1 MSVNKNAIER
11 EREEPTELDQRIP
24 ALFLVFIGLMGGWGS
39 SYFYYN
45 ADNSHGRGDTRSKV
59 VSTAQNTDAVS
70 AIDGKAV
77 YTTRC
82 SSCHQSTG
90 MGLPGAFPPL
100 KDSEWVTGSAT
111 VPVNIVLRGLQGEI
125 EVQGSTYNG
134 VMPSFAS
141 QLADDEIAALLT
153 YVRADFGGLSDG
165 SVDSEM
171 VSKVRAAKSETAI
184 QGQNGLIAVRDGL
197 AEVVPINGAE
207 ANAIDKSTLQG
218 VLEEGGDGTKLE
230 MSAETVQTPI
240 EVKTEEPIQEANE
253 VKPEGDTKTA
263 LVNGQQVY
271 QQVCSSC
278 HQSTGLGIPGAFPP
292 LKGSEWTNREPELIA
307 TIIQRGL
314 MGEIEVAGTKYV
326 SAMPAFGP
334 ALSPED
340 MVDVVTYV
348 QTEFAGTQSELSIE
362 SVNQI
367 RANGGAA
374 INGQTE
380 LGSLFPQ

>member
-11 EREEPTELDQRIP
+11 EKAEPTELDQRIP

-45 ADNSHGRGDTRSKV
+45 ADNSHGRGDTRSKS

-141 QLADDEIAALLT
+141 QLTDDEIAALLT
-153 YVRADFGGLSDG
+153 YVRTDFGGLSDA
-165 SVDSEM
+165 SVDAEM
-171 VSKVRAAKSETAI
+171 VSEVREAKSDTAI
-184 QGQNGLIAVRDGL
+184 QGQAGLLAVRDGR
-197 AEVVPINGAE
+197 AEAVPTSGAE
-207 ANAIDKSTLQG
+207 SKENDTSTAKD
-218 VLEEGGDGTKLE
+218 VLKEVDEGTE
-230 MSAETVQTPI
+230 METSAETAQDPT
-240 EVKTEEPIQEANE
+240 EVTTEEPLQEANDKE
-253 VKPEGDTKTA
+253 PERDA
-263 LVNGQQVY
+263 NSAFVNGQKVY

-326 SAMPAFGP
+326 SAMPALGP

-348 QTEFAGTQSELSIE
+348 QTEFAGVEAKLNIE

-367 RANGGAA
+367 RAKSGAP

-380 LGSLFPQ
+380 LRSLFPQ

>member
-1 MSVNKNAIER
+1 MQNTA
-11 EREEPTELDQRIP
+11 
-24 ALFLVFIGLMGGWGS
+24 
-39 SYFYYN
+39 
-45 ADNSHGRGDTRSKV
+45 V
-59 VSTAQNTDAVS
+59 VSE
-70 AIDGKAV
+70 IDGKAL

-111 VPVNIVLRGLQGEI
+111 VPVNILLRGLQGEI

-134 VMPSFAS
+134 VMPSFAI

-153 YVRADFGGLSDG
+153 YVRTDFGGLSDG
-165 SVDSEM
+165 SVDAEM
-171 VSKVRAAKSETAI
+171 VRKVREAKNDTAI
-184 QGQNGLIAVRDGL
+184 QGQSGLLAVRDGR
-197 AEVVPINGAE
+197 AEAVPTNGAE
-207 ANAIDKSTLQG
+207 ANESDKSTVND
-218 VLEEGGDGTKLE
+218 VLEEVGDGTE
-230 MSAETVQTPI
+230 VETSAETVQNPTGFKTGEPLQ
-240 EVKTEEPIQEANE
+240 EVNDKEPEA
-253 VKPEGDTKTA
+253 DTNSA
-263 LVNGQQVY
+263 LANGQKVY

-278 HQSTGLGIPGAFPP
+278 HQSTGMGLPGAFPP

-314 MGEIEVAGTKYV
+314 MGEIEVAGTKYI

-348 QTEFAGTQSELSIE
+348 QTEFAGVEVKLSIE

-367 RANGGAA
+367 RANGGAP